1 MSVCYTGSGRHWIN
15 HLIEMSTGIQTSEDL
30 TTNGIVIL
38 DHFLDMKFLNYQSFQ
53 KTDKGLQLNLGSQPE
68 PAKIFMKKFQQ
79 HQ

>member
-15 HLIEMSTGIQTSEDL
+15 HLIEMSTGIQTSEHL

-38 DHFLDMKFLNYQSFQ
+38 DHFLDHYKFFQ
-53 KTDKGLQLNLGSQPE
+53 KTDKGLQLKLGSQPGST
-68 PAKIFMKKFQQ
+68 KIFIQNFQQ